1 MAKKLDWYERQ
12 KRVSEQKRLAEYKVQ
27 LRQKEREQKM
37 RERDRERSKI
47 RREKDYE
54 KQKKEL
60 QKKFAE
66 LEKLNQIQA
75 LSKEVASFDKYLAD
89 IVSFHKNFKLVD
101 FDERFAKRLEK
112 RTYNKNSFYKTE
124 LPKENVNEFKKNEF
138 KPVDFENSPYKTLKT
153 GWFAYP
159 AIFGTLVFF
168 VSFWIAFSFL
178 IGLAV
183 GITNFVI
190 FLIIGLINEKNAKNK
205 FENELIPF
213 EKNLFEKEQE
223 ERFNNYNSQLNSIK
237 TNFIEKFEKE
247 FEVKD
252 QERRKQFE
260 EQEQK
265 YEEFFEANEKGRL
278 LVLNYLKNG
287 DLSAY
292 NHLLEAILPLE
303 IETNISDDY
312 VSAKISEYE
321 VGYYVDDDKKIKL
334 SIILPDFSIIPE
346 TGIKMT
352 ATGKKMSEYSLSE
365 KVRRDLYNDFII
377 SFAYLHAIEVFK
389 NIPFAE
395 EIFIECSFYG
405 NSEITGENI
414 QTNLLQIKIDKS
426 TFSKIDFRN
435 IELLPSLENF
445 EYTFNKYGLK
455 AKKEIQS
462 KLDENKLIWATE
474 DDEGYIIPFGLIDGQ
489 ENLVLQ
495 NEFSTAPRISKFPSE
510 IENEFQNLSKIA
522 SVEEY
527 ICNIG
532 TRISTDEANSKNGV
546 RAILII
552 LLYLAIGVGINFL
565 PN

>member
-12 KRVSEQKRLAEYKVQ
+12 TRVSEQRRLAEYKFQ
-27 LRQKEREQKM
+27 LRQREREQKM
-37 RERDRERSKI
+37 RERDSERATI

-66 LEKLNQIQA
+66 LVKLNQIQA
-75 LSKEVASFDKYLAD
+75 LNKEVANFDKYLSD
-89 IVSFHKNFKLVD
+89 IVNFHKNFQLID
-101 FDERFAKRLEK
+101 FDERFTKRLEK
-112 RTYNKNSFYKTE
+112 RTYNKNTFYKTE
-124 LPKENVNEFKKNEF
+124 LPKENIAEFKRNDF
-138 KPVDFENSPYKTLKT
+138 KPVDFENSSYKILKT

-159 AIFGTLVFF
+159 AIFGTLIFF
-168 VSFWIAFSFL
+168 VSFSIAFSFL
-178 IGLAV
+178 IGLAA
-183 GITNFVI
+183 GIANFVI
-190 FLIIGLINEKNAKNK
+190 FLIIGLIIEKNAKNK

-223 ERFNNYNSQLNSIK
+223 ERFNNYNLLLNDTQ
-237 TNFIEKFEKE
+237 TNFIKKFKKE
-247 FEVKD
+247 FDVKD
-252 QERRKQFE
+252 EERKKQFE
-260 EQEQK
+260 KQEQK
-265 YEEFFEANEKGRL
+265 YEDFFDSNEKGRL

-377 SFAYLHAIEVFK
+377 SFTYLHAMEVFK

-395 EIFIECSFYG
+395 EIFIECSLYG
-405 NSEITGENI
+405 NSEVTGENT
-414 QTNLLQIKIDKS
+414 QTNLIQVKINKS
-426 TFSKIDFRN
+426 TFSKIDFRK

-445 EYTFNKYGLK
+445 EYIFNKYGLK
-455 AKKEIQS
+455 PKKEIQS
-462 KLDENKLIWATE
+462 NLDENKLIWATE
-474 DDEGYIIPFGLIDGQ
+474 EDEGYIIPFGLIEGQ

-495 NEFSTAPRISKFPSE
+495 NEFSTSTIISKFPNEIESE
-510 IENEFQNLSKIA
+510 IQNLSKIA
-522 SVEEY
+522 TVEEY
-527 ICNIG
+527 IRNIG
-532 TRISTDEANSKNGV
+532 TRITKTKAKYKNGV
-546 RAILII
+546 RAFLII
-552 LLYLAIGVGINFL
+552 LLYLAIGLGINFL
-565 PN
+565 SN